1 MVFVPSFTTFLDILK
16 IKNNGVENWRKLLS
30 YSRPDN
36 NINPLNYLTR
46 ICRARE
52 KYLITKIEFKAI
64 FRRCMRRYWYMLL
77 KDRSRFMSKA
87 WNLFYDKYVEEEER
101 KIAFERFGDDIIKE
115 YIQKQKWEL
124 AQGCTKLVFKDGT
137 QIPDELQNN
146 IESYM

>member
-1 MVFVPSFTTFLDILK
+1 M
-16 IKNNGVENWRKLLS
+16 S
-30 YSRPDN
+30 YQ
-36 NINPLNYLTR
+36 
-46 ICRARE
+46 E
-52 KYLITKIEFKAI
+52 H
-64 FRRCMRRYWYMLL
+64 
-77 KDRSRFMSKA
+77 
-87 WNLFYDKYVEEEER
+87 LFYDKYVEEEER